1 MTTTDDLRRSRRTPP
16 PTVRTA
22 VVLWAVWLV
31 VGVASTVVVTVSG
44 AGLTGIGGVLA
55 LLVSAVLW
63 AAVAAAVVLLLRGSG
78 VARIVLVA
86 IAVLRAV
93 LSITDGGLATA
104 LIALSAVA
112 AVLLFLPSARPF
124 FRRTDVPEPRR
135 ASRPTDRDHT
145 VD

>member
-31 VGVASTVVVTVSG
+31 VGVVSTIVVTVSG
-44 AGLTGIGGVLA
+44 DGLTGVGGVFA
-55 LLVSAVLW
+55 LLLSAVLW
-63 AAVAAAVVLLLRGSG
+63 AAVAAAIVLLLRGSG

-93 LSITDGGLATA
+93 LSVTDGSLATA

-124 FRRTDVPEPRR
+124 FRRTDVPEPSR
-135 ASRPTDRDHT
+135 ASRPVDRDRT